1 MLPFPEDSAVRRIH
15 GESVML
21 LGGGRALLL
30 QVAHPAIAAGVVEH
44 SSYRSERWRRLLR
57 TLRPMYAIVFGTR
70 HQAFAAAETI
80 RRRHSVVRGNGYDAR
95 DPALL
100 LWVLA
105 TLIDTALVVH
115 ERYVG
120 AVSAGEAED
129 YYAGMCRLGMVLGI
143 PPQALPA
150 DLAAFNGYFDRTLAT
165 LQVSNAAREI
175 SHDLFKLTPGAW
187 PAVAAARLVTAG
199 LLPPSLREQYGLT
212 WGPKRDQALRATET
226 VSRAVLPRVPS
237 VLRRPPWF
245 LMP

>member
-30 QVAHPAIAAGVVEH
+30 QIAHPAIAAGVAEH

-57 TLRPMYAIVFGTR
+57 TLRPMYAIVFGNRT
-70 HQAFAAAETI
+70 QALRAAEGI
-80 RRRHSVVRGNGYDAR
+80 AGRHATVRGTDYDAR
-95 DPALL
+95 DPELL

-105 TLIDTALVVH
+105 TLIDTALLVH
-115 ERYVG
+115 ERYLG
-120 AVSAGEAED
+120 AVSATEAED

-143 PPQALPA
+143 PREALPA
-150 DLAAFNGYFDRTLAT
+150 DRAAFHAYFHRTLAT
-165 LQVSNAAREI
+165 LEVSSAAREI
-175 SHDLFKLTPGAW
+175 SGDLFKLTPGAW
-187 PAVAAARLVTAG
+187 PAVAAARLVTSG
-199 LLPPSLREQYGLT
+199 LLPPSLRDQYGLS
-212 WGPKRDQALRATET
+212 WGPKRDQALCAAEAL
-226 VSRAVLPRVPS
+226 SRAVLPRMPP